1 MRGITFGNIHTD
13 DMNLILSSV
22 NIPPAQPKTNYID
35 IPGADGQV
43 DLTEALG
50 TVKYQMREAEFV
62 FSTAPGHSIEEVK
75 KEVSNAL
82 NGVYFSKIILDKDP
96 EWYWQGRVRVD
107 SYGNEYPCDK
117 ITVKAT
123 LKPYKLRDNVLTYL
137 STKPQDTRT
146 VIIHNENKVVLPQ
159 FITSKSGVKIS
170 CNGNSTYIAPNTTFS
185 SADFVLHKG
194 NNKLVFTIYSISSY
208 FTIKYTEGSL

>member
-13 DMNLILSSV
+13 DLNLILSSV

-35 IPGADGQV
+35 IPGTDGQIDV
-43 DLTEALG
+43 TEALG

-62 FSTAPGHSIEEVK
+62 FTTLPGHNIEDTKRKVA
-75 KEVSNAL
+75 NAI

-96 EWYWQGRVRVD
+96 EWYWQGRVNID
-107 SYGNEYPCDK
+107 SYENEYPCDK

-123 LKPYKLRDNVLTYL
+123 LKPYKLRDNVLKFC
-137 STKPQDTRT
+137 SDKPQDTRT
-146 VIIHNENKVVLPQ
+146 VVLYNENRVVLPK
-159 FITSKSGVKIS
+159 FITEKTGVRIS
-170 CNGNSTYIAPNTTFS
+170 CNGNSTYIGPNTTFS
-185 SADFVLHKG
+185 SADFALKKG
-194 NNKLVFTIYSISSY
+194 NNKLDFTIYVISQN

>member
-35 IPGADGQV
+35 IPGADGQI

-62 FSTAPGHSIEEVK
+62 FSTAPGQNIEDTK
-75 KEVSNAL
+75 KKVSNAL
-82 NGVYFSKIILDKDP
+82 NGIYFDKIILDKDP
-96 EWYWQGRVRVD
+96 EWYWQGRVIVD
-107 SYGNEYPCDK
+107 SYENEYPCDK
-117 ITVKAT
+117 ITVKAI
-123 LKPYKLRDNVLTYL
+123 LKPYKLRDNVLTYQ
-137 STKPQDTRT
+137 STKAQDTRK
-146 VIIHNENKVVLPQ
+146 VILYNENKVVLPQ
-159 FITSKSGVKIS
+159 FITSKSGVQIN
-170 CNGNSTYIAPNTTFS
+170 CNGHSTYIAPNTTFS

-194 NNKLVFTIYSISSY
+194 NNKLVFTIYFISSK

>member
-50 TVKYQMREAEFV
+50 VVKYQMREAEFV
-62 FSTAPGHSIEEVK
+62 FSTAPGHNIEDTK
-75 KEVSNAL
+75 RKVSNAL
-82 NGVYFSKIILDKDP
+82 NGVYFNKIILDKDP

-123 LKPYKLRDNVLTYL
+123 LKPYKLRDNVLTYQ
-137 STKPQDTRT
+137 STKAQDTRT
-146 VIIHNENKVVLPQ
+146 VVLYNEKKIVMPR
-159 FITSKSGVKIS
+159 FITGNSGVQIN
-170 CNGNSTYIAPNTTFS
+170 CNGKSKYINPNTTFS
-185 SADFVLHKG
+185 DVSFSLNQG
-194 NNKLVFTIYSISSY
+194 ENKLVFIIYFISSD

>member
-50 TVKYQMREAEFV
+50 VVKYQMREAEFV
-62 FSTAPGHSIEEVK
+62 FTTAPGHNIEDVK
-75 KEVSNAL
+75 RKVSNTL
-82 NGVYFSKIILDKDP
+82 NGVYFDKIVLDKDP

-107 SYGNEYPCDK
+107 GYGNEYPCDK

-123 LKPYKLRDNVLTYL
+123 LKPYKYRDNVIKFR
-137 STKPQDTRT
+137 STKAQDTRT
-146 VIIHNENKVVLPQ
+146 VVLYNENKVVLPK
-159 FITSKSGVKIS
+159 FITANSGVRIS

-185 SADFVLHKG
+185 STDFALEKG
-194 NNKLVFTIYSISSY
+194 NNQLDFTIYFISQD